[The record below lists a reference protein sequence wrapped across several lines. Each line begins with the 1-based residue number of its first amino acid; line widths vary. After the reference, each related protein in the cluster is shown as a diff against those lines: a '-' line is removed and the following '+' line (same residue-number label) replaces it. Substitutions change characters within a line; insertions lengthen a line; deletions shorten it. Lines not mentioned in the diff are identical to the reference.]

1 VKPAGDI
8 PRSPPTAAA
17 EPVLVAVAAEA
28 TPATSLPD
36 TATAPS
42 APSAAKRHSKTPP
55 KPTATAGTTVLD
67 QRIRPALPADT
78 PAKSPKK
85 SRKLLWTILLLVVLY
100 LIFGRDKTGSDHTS
114 KVPAPAPE
122 IPAAAPAAEPA
133 APDLAPAAAPTAELA
148 EPAPQTVT
156 EVLSTIPVDAA
167 QSALGAMLA
176 AARQPDLA
184 PLLQARKGFLQLQL
198 PAQGDSVA
206 ARTANKEGVEALQ
219 AQTYGEA
226 VEHFKKALRADP
238 RDQEAVT
245 NLSYALYKQGNF
257 ADAQRAAMAAL
268 VLGPEQ
274 PVAWGNLAQAMAE
287 NGETDNAVSAFL
299 LAVRV
304 SPDQAKARDALRS
317 MAQAGP
323 SLAVRDAAG
332 KAVGMMIDAVPA
344 DQDARTPAARVLAA
358 SPAPPPTPAPAFAQA
373 TRDNSVINSLM
384 DDADTCSNARKYD
397 CAISNAKAVLRLDP
411 QHARA
416 RALLRHAET
425 EQKRALDSI
434 TVE

>member
-1 VKPAGDI
+1 
-8 PRSPPTAAA
+8 
-17 EPVLVAVAAEA
+17 
-28 TPATSLPD
+28 
-36 TATAPS
+36 
-42 APSAAKRHSKTPP
+42 
-55 KPTATAGTTVLD
+55 
-67 QRIRPALPADT
+67 
-78 PAKSPKK
+78 
-85 SRKLLWTILLLVVLY
+85 LWIILLLVVLY
-100 LIFGRDKTGSDHTS
+100 LMFGRDKTDSGHTGAA
-114 KVPAPAPE
+114 PAPAEE
-122 IPAAAPAAEPA
+122 IPAAAPAAVEPA

-148 EPAPQTVT
+148 ETAPQTVA
-156 EVLSTIPVDAA
+156 EALSAIPVDAA
-167 QSALGAMLA
+167 QPALVAMLA

-184 PLLQARKGFLQLQL
+184 PLLQARKGFLPLQL

-206 ARTANKEGVEALQ
+206 ARAANKEGVEALQ
-219 AQTYGEA
+219 AQTYGDA

-238 RDQEAVT
+238 RDQDAVT
-245 NLSYALYKQGNF
+245 NLAYALYKHGNF
-257 ADAQRAAMAAL
+257 ADARRAGMAAL

-299 LAVRV
+299 LAVRL

-323 SLAVRDAAG
+323 SLAVRDVAG
-332 KAVGMMIDAVPA
+332 KAAAMMTDAAPA
-344 DQDARTPAARVLAA
+344 DQDVRAPAVRMPAA
-358 SPAPPPTPAPAFAQA
+358 SPPPPAPAVRMPAA
-373 TRDNSVINSLM
+373 SPPPPAPAVRDNSVINGLM

-434 TVE
+434 TIE